1 MQAATQTS
9 PVSKKMLWTGRI
21 VSALPAVVLLLSGV
35 MKLAKAPAVVQGLAH
50 FGYPEN
56 LILGIG
62 IAEVA
67 CAIVYLIPRA
77 CVHVAILMTG
87 YLGGAT
93 AANVRVG
100 EPLALSIIP
109 GALGVLVWGGLYF
122 RDERLRALIPLR
134 S

>member
-1 MQAATQTS
+1 MTR
-9 PVSKKMLWTGRI
+9 KKILWTGRI

-35 MKLAKAPAVVQGLAH
+35 MKLTQAPAVVQGLAH
-50 FGYPEN
+50 FGYPEH

-62 IAEVA
+62 IVEIA
-67 CAIVYLIPRA
+67 CAIVYLIPRT
-77 CVHVAILMTG
+77 CVLGAILMTG

-93 AANVRVG
+93 AANVRIG
-100 EPLALSIIP
+100 EPLTLSIIP
-109 GALGVLVWGGLYF
+109 VALGVLVWGGLFF